1 MRRLTPLATFVAVAF
16 VTAVFLQSPHRA
28 VPAQEGAQ
36 KGKASNQE
44 TVAEKTKAARKRPRG
59 RLPMF
64 YGQIGLSR
72 EQREKIY
79 EIQAK
84 YRSQIE
90 ELMKQLAA
98 LREKQK
104 EEIEAVLTD
113 EQKERLAKLQEEAK
127 KRRAARRK
135 KKSSG

>member
-1 MRRLTPLATFVAVAF
+1 MQRLKALAALAACTLMVAV
-16 VTAVFLQSPHRA
+16 LCQNIQHPIQ
-28 VPAQEGAQ
+28 AQESAKSGNKSGQ
-36 KGKASNQE
+36 KAS
-44 TVAEKTKAARKRPRG
+44 AEKSKTARKKPRR
-59 RLPMF
+59 RLPMY

-72 EQREKIY
+72 DQREKIY

-84 YRSQIE
+84 YGSQIE

-98 LREKQK
+98 LRQKQK

-113 EQKERLAKLQEEAK
+113 EQKERLTKLQEEGR

>member
-1 MRRLTPLATFVAVAF
+1 MPRLKPLAALVAVAIAAAMLF
-16 VTAVFLQSPHRA
+16 QVTQRPAPAEEAAQKDKATVQERA
-28 VPAQEGAQ
+28 V
-36 KGKASNQE
+36 
-44 TVAEKTKAARKRPRG
+44 EKPKTTRRKPRR
-59 RLPMF
+59 RLPMY

-90 ELMKQLAA
+90 ELMKQIGA
-98 LREKQK
+98 LRKKQK

-113 EQKERLAKLQEEAK
+113 EQKERLAKLQEEAQ
-127 KRRAARRK
+127 KRRAARKK
-135 KKSSG
+135 KKSSS